1 MAKGGIYVASKAFL
15 GPMWRALRD
24 NGLPICSTWIDE
36 SEPGQTSD
44 WAALWVRCVREASE
58 ADCVLCYAESGEVL
72 KGALVEVGIALGHGI
87 PIIWVGPE
95 LSVCHHP
102 SVIRASSLTD
112 GIDLA
117 RELVSEINR
126 GIRP

>member
-1 MAKGGIYVASKAFL
+1 VSGIYVASKAFR
-15 GPMWRALRD
+15 GPMWRALRE

-36 SEPGQTSD
+36 SEPGQTFD
-44 WAALWVRCVREASE
+44 WEDLWLRCLREASE
-58 ADCVLCYAESGEVL
+58 ADTLVLYWEAGEVL

-102 SVIRASSLTD
+102 SVIRASSLKD

-117 RELVSEINR
+117 RELVPEINR